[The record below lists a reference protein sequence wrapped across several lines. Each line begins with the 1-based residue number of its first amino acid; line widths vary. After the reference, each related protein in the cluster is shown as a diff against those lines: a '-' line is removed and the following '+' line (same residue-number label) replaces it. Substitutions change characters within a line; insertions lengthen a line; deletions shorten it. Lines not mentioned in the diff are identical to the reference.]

1 MRQFII
7 AAAVAVGL
15 IAFWA
20 AILPLTAEPA
30 TRQATATTP
39 GMSRALFLCR
49 RPNGLDQACV
59 GALAKALTL
68 DAKTNAFTP
77 ASLACVGGPSIK
89 RTGEHELQVQGS
101 PVIYKGG

>member
-15 IAFWA
+15 IVFWA
-20 AILPLTAEPA
+20 AILPLTAEAA
-30 TRQATATTP
+30 TQQATATSA

-49 RPNGLDQACV
+49 QNGLDQACV

-68 DAKTNAFTP
+68 DATNHAFNP
-77 ASLACVGGPSIK
+77 ASSLLSVVHQPSERASCKIK
-89 RTGEHELQVQGS
+89 CLQSSTREV
-101 PVIYKGG
+101 KG

>member
-30 TRQATATTP
+30 TQQATAAP
-39 GMSRALFLCR
+39 AGMSRALFVCR
-49 RPNGLDQACV
+49 QNGLDQACV

-68 DAKTNAFTP
+68 DAKTDAFTP
-77 ASLACVGGPSIK
+77 ASLGCVRTPSIK

-101 PVIYKGG
+101 PIIYKGG